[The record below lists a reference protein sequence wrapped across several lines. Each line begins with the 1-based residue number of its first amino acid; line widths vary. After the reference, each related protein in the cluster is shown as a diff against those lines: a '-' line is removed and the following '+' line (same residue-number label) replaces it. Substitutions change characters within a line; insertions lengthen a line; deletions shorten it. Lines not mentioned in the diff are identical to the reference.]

1 MKCEWWANG
10 HVSGPAS
17 ECVCVYCPGL
27 FRPLF
32 LNECWY
38 PSTKLNITLK
48 TNYFRRKNICAC
60 IWVLSCLFPELISIW
75 NLGCC
80 SLQYTRIRNIFSP
93 TLVGCLSTVGCSF
106 FCDEYSICRF
116 RLALWLF
123 VVSFRPDSFDCRC
136 FAHSYNQHFVLI
148 IGSVCARLVYGAP
161 NKFKK
166 YESSFGFRWFVYSP
180 LFAFFSFSPVFVR
193 SRTYCDF
200 FKRTN
205 TVCLPACFAC
215 RFSLLLLL
223 RTLSLPVVYWIELN
237 WIYRLYS
244 RFHHIH
250 WWNFWQRT
258 KVQTQKTNH
267 PRLISLRC
275 AVSLCASSIWS
286 SIVFSLYF
294 IKINNSIVAA
304 TAAVVALASAAAV
317 TAIQA

>member
-1 MKCEWWANG
+1 MFVNG
-10 HVSGPAS
+10 R
-17 ECVCVYCPGL
+17 L
-27 FRPLF
+27 F
-32 LNECWY
+32 
-38 PSTKLNITLK
+38 
-48 TNYFRRKNICAC
+48 
-60 IWVLSCLFPELISIW
+60 
-75 NLGCC
+75 
-80 SLQYTRIRNIFSP
+80 
-93 TLVGCLSTVGCSF
+93 F

-116 RLALWLF
+116 RLTLWMF
-123 VVSFRPDSFDCRC
+123 VVFFRPDSFDCRC

-180 LFAFFSFSPVFVR
+180 LFASFSLVFVR
-193 SRTYCDF
+193 SSTYCDF

-205 TVCLPACFAC
+205 TACLPA
-215 RFSLLLLL
+215 LLVDFPSSSSSALFLFQL
-223 RTLSLPVVYWIELN
+223 YIELN

-294 IKINNSIVAA
+294 IKINNSSSGDGSGGGIGIG
-304 TAAVVALASAAAV
+304 SGSNSHSSIKF
-317 TAIQA
+317 AIYLFNKTNMFPF